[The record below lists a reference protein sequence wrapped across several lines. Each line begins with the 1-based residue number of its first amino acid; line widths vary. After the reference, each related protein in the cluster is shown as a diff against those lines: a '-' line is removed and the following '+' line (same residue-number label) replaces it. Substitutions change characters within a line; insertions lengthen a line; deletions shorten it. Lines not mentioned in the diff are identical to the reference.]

1 MKITILNGS
10 PRHNGNTQI
19 MADTFSETAREN
31 GHTVNILNIAN
42 MNIRGCLG
50 CKYCYSHGGKCVQD
64 DDMENV
70 LAELSDTDMVV
81 FASPVYWF
89 DMTAQLKTVYLKWE
103 DKGIITVPNM
113 LDKGSMKACPK
124 LEDIRKLAASL

>member
-64 DDMENV
+64 GKRSRRAFRHRYGCFCITGLLVRYDR
-70 LAELSDTDMVV
+70 
-81 FASPVYWF
+81 
-89 DMTAQLKTVYLKWE
+89 TA
-103 DKGIITVPNM
+103 
-113 LDKGSMKACPK
+113 
-124 LEDIRKLAASL
+124 

>member
-81 FASPVYWF
+81 FASPVC
-89 DMTAQLKTVYLKWE
+89 TPAEAQDSILT
-103 DKGIITVPNM
+103 
-113 LDKGSMKACPK
+113 K
-124 LEDIRKLAASL
+124 LHFFLTQALIMFLTRPLHSTRE